1 MDKDEIKKT
10 TSNNV
15 ENQELSE
22 EALEKVN
29 GGFGGDGLPSGQG
42 RVILTEEEA
51 RRLDELLEGH

>member
-29 GGFGGDGLPSGQG
+29 GGSWSPFVQG
-42 RVILTEEEA
+42 RWVLTEEEA
-51 RRLDELLEGH
+51 RRLDEHLKGH